1 MSEQR
6 ASPVRKAADGVALVL
21 FVKLPYLIIGT
32 LLLVAIA
39 INFANVI
46 GRYVFGTAIFW
57 TEEVLVFIV
66 VWSVFVAAASTAY
79 RGGHL
84 CMDLFSARFQHPW
97 KELINGAVAGLF
109 IACGVFAV
117 VQSYQ
122 VVSLHIRTG
131 AVSLAAGAPLTI
143 PHSALL
149 VGFVLMVLAVIYRV
163 RAYVNGK
170 FD

>member
-1 MSEQR
+1 MFAQR
-6 ASPVRKAADGVALVL
+6 GTPLRKAADGVARVL
-21 FVKLPYLIIGT
+21 FVKLPYLITGT
-32 LLLVAIA
+32 LLLVATA

-46 GRYVFGTAIFW
+46 GRYVFATPIFW
-57 TEEVLVFIV
+57 AEEILVFIV
-66 VWSVFVAAASTAY
+66 VWSVFVAAASIAY

-84 CMDLFSARFQHPW
+84 SMDLFYTRFRSLW
-97 KELINGAVAGLF
+97 KKIINGAVAVLF
-109 IACGVFAV
+109 IACGVFV
-117 VQSYQ
+117 VLQSYQ

-131 AVSLAAGAPLTI
+131 AVSLAAGAPLTV

-149 VGFVLMVLAVIYRV
+149 VGFAIMVLAVLCRV